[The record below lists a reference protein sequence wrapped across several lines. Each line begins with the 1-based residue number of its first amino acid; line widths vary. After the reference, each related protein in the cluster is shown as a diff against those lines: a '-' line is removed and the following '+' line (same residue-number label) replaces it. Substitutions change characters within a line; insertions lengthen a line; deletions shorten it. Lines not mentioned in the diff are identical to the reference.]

1 MSNNHPEFY
10 RTTYEYQS
18 NPLNQKYSPYS
29 PLEETKNILY
39 KTGQERLSNSPPPI
53 ILCETGG
60 SRNNKIHRHRY
71 LFYPS
76 ASRLSPFDNNYNSDI
91 NIIKGPFRNENN
103 KEEEIDNKHNLINKN
118 ETEKSPERYQAM
130 YDKSFELVKKI
141 SELVPEEN
149 IKLKGNSDY
158 YLNKD
163 KDYINIID
171 KQIDTLTNHFKT
183 NNFNLGYKTDINLY
197 KNNNNLPNNDKDKNM
212 TYDQYKNNLLQKVK
226 NSNIGIN
233 QKENNN
239 TNNKTE
245 EGIAF
250 NN

>member
-29 PLEETKNILY
+29 PLEQTKNILY

-163 KDYINIID
+163 KDYINIIL
-171 KQIDTLTNHFKT
+171 IRLF
-183 NNFNLGYKTDINLY
+183 
-197 KNNNNLPNNDKDKNM
+197 
-212 TYDQYKNNLLQKVK
+212 YD
-226 NSNIGIN
+226 
-233 QKENNN
+233 
-239 TNNKTE
+239 
-245 EGIAF
+245 
-250 NN
+250 